1 MLLQAASGLERL
13 MYNKNPKGAIND
25 SNVAQISAAL
35 YYQANVISKLSNSK
49 KFKNSFKKII
59 FTQIEKDFGNYIDA
73 QARSKPKSFHHVYEW
88 KKSGNKNAR
97 LFKLT
102 SMDSEGI
109 SFKIDFEFILSK
121 SLVPSSNSKRRH
133 TFAMKASVM
142 EAGMPLKIAPRHSE
156 RLVFE
161 VDGNTVFM
169 PKGAAVTVKRPGGTS
184 VKNQFTLQYSRF
196 FSGEL
201 INNSIKKS
209 GFKELFNSESL
220 KALRIPASIR
230 TIKYSFSP
238 NLIRSMADAASEKAF
253 GGYMLWQL
261 ILN

>member
-1 MLLQAASGLERL
+1 MDSSVLLVQAASGLEKL
-13 MYNKNPKGAIND
+13 MSGSRGGVLKD
-25 SNVAQISAAL
+25 STVAQISAFV
-35 YYQANVISKLSNSK
+35 YYEAHVVARLTSNK
-49 KFKNSFKKII
+49 GFQNKFKSVI
-59 FTQIEKDFGNYIDA
+59 FDQISKDFGEYIDA

-88 KKSGNKNAR
+88 KKTGNKNAR
-97 LFKLT
+97 LFKLS
-102 SMDSEGI
+102 SMDSDGI
-109 SFKIDFEFILSK
+109 SFKIDFEFIPSK

-161 VDGNTVFM
+161 SDGITVFM
-169 PKGAAVTVKRPGGTS
+169 PKGASVTVKRPGGPS

-253 GGYMLWQL
+253 GGYML
-261 ILN
+261 

>member
-13 MYNKNPKGAIND
+13 MYNKNPKGNIQD
-25 SNVAQISAAL
+25 SNIAQISAAL

-49 KFKNSFKKII
+49 KFKNAFKKTV
-59 FTQIEKDFGNYIDA
+59 FTQIDKDFGEYIDA

-88 KKSGNKNAR
+88 KKTGNKNAR
-97 LFKLT
+97 LFKLS
-102 SMDSEGI
+102 SMDSDGI
-109 SFKIDFEFILSK
+109 SFKIDFEFIPSK

-161 VDGNTVFM
+161 SDGITVFM
-169 PKGAAVTVKRPGGTS
+169 PKGASVTVKRPGGPS

-196 FSGEL
+196 FSSEL
-201 INNSIKKS
+201 VNNSIKKS
-209 GFKELFNSESL
+209 GFQKLFNSEAM
-220 KALRIPASIR
+220 KALKIPTAIK
-230 TIKYSFSP
+230 TVKYSFSQ
-238 NLIRSMADAASEKAF
+238 NAIRSMSDAASEKAF
-253 GGYMLWQL
+253 GGVML
-261 ILN
+261 

>member
-1 MLLQAASGLERL
+1 MASNVMLLQAASGLERL
-13 MYNKNPKGAIND
+13 MYNKNPKGIVKD
-25 SNVAQISAAL
+25 SNIAQISAAL
-35 YYQANVISKLSNSK
+35 YYQANVIAKLSNSK
-49 KFKNSFKKII
+49 NFKNKFKKII
-59 FTQIEKDFGNYIDA
+59 FNQIDKDFGEYIDA

-88 KKSGNKNAR
+88 KKTGNKNAR

-109 SFKIDFEFILSK
+109 SFKVNFEFTLSK

-133 TFAMKASVM
+133 TFAMKASTM

-161 VDGNTVFM
+161 SNGITVFM
-169 PKGAAVTVKRPGGTS
+169 PKGASVTVKRPGGPS

-201 INNSIKKS
+201 VNNSIKKS
-209 GFKELFNSESL
+209 GFKDLFNSESL
-220 KALRIPASIR
+220 KALKIPASI
-230 TIKYSFSP
+230 KKVQYSFSA
-238 NLIRSMADAASEKAF
+238 NSIKSMADSAAESAF
-253 GGYMLWQL
+253 GGSL
-261 ILN
+261 I